1 MSVPHDLLAD
11 FEARGLVHQS
21 TDAAALREWLA
32 TPGRRVYA
40 GFDPTADSLHVGHL
54 VALVLLRRVA
64 AAGHEPV
71 AVIGGATGM
80 IGDPSGRSEE
90 RNLLSPEE
98 LAANIAGVDRQIRA
112 ILAVP
117 HTAPEHSAPAR
128 AADKASPRPVPPEPD
143 PAPRSHVVNNADWMR
158 DVGYL
163 AFLRD
168 VGKHVP
174 LSQMLA
180 KDSVKSRL
188 DRDGGLSYTEFSYML
203 LQAWDFVHLC
213 DTLDCRVQI
222 GGSDQWGNITAGIEL
237 GRRLRSRDLH
247 GITCPLLTKADGT
260 KMGKTAAGA
269 VWLDPRRTSPY
280 RFYQYWI
287 NLDDDDAGRCL
298 LRLTELSLDEIN
310 AFDESR
316 ATSPAARETQKRLAA
331 ELTRLVHG
339 ADGLAA
345 ARQATEIF
353 FGAEIVSLDDAALAE
368 IFADVPSG
376 EFPRASLDGDGL
388 PLVDA
393 LEATGLA
400 KSKGAARRT
409 IEQGGGYVNNRRVTD
424 IGYRLTPRDLA
435 GAATLVLRS
444 GKKSYAVARF
454 V

>member
-1 MSVPHDLLAD
+1 MPTDLLSD
-11 FEARGLVHQS
+11 FEARGLVHQT

-71 AVIGGATGM
+71 AVLGGATGM

-90 RNLLSPEE
+90 RNLLSPAE
-98 LAANIAGVDRQIRA
+98 LAANVAGVERQIRG
-112 ILAVP
+112 ILESTGQRV
-117 HTAPEHSAPAR
+117 
-128 AADKASPRPVPPEPD
+128 
-143 PAPRSHVVNNADWMR
+143 HVVNNADWMR
-158 DVGYL
+158 GVGYL
-163 AFLRD
+163 EFLRD

-203 LQAWDFVHLC
+203 LQSWDFVHLS
-213 DTLDCRVQI
+213 DVLDCRVQI

-269 VWLDPRRTSPY
+269 IWLDPQRTSPY
-280 RFYQYWI
+280 AFYQYWI

-298 LRLTELSLDEIN
+298 ARLTDLTTDELA
-310 AFDESR
+310 AFVEKR
-316 ATSPAARETQKRLAA
+316 TANPAARETQKRLAE

-339 ADGLAA
+339 DAGLST

-353 FGAEIVSLDDAALAE
+353 FGAEIRDLDDSTLGE
-368 IFADVPSG
+368 IFADVPSHV
-376 EFPRASLDGDGL
+376 FSRASLEGDGL
-388 PLVDA
+388 PLIEA

-400 KSKGAARRT
+400 ASRGAARRT
-409 IEQGGGYVNNRRVTD
+409 IEQGGGYVNNRRVSD
-424 IGYRLTPRDLA
+424 AAYRLTPNDLA
-435 GAATLVLRS
+435 GGSTLVLRS
-444 GKKSYAVARF
+444 GKKSYALARF
-454 V
+454 Q

>member
-1 MSVPHDLLAD
+1 MTDLLSD
-11 FEARGLVHQS
+11 FDRRGLVSQS
-21 TDAAALREWLA
+21 TDAAALRGWLA

-71 AVIGGATGM
+71 ALVGGATGM

-90 RNLLSPEE
+90 RNLLSPDE
-98 LAANIAGVDRQIRA
+98 LAANIAGVERQIRA
-112 ILAVP
+112 VLG
-117 HTAPEHSAPAR
+117 SAGGR
-128 AADKASPRPVPPEPD
+128 M
-143 PAPRSHVVNNADWMR
+143 HVVNNADWLR
-158 DVGYL
+158 GVGYL
-163 AFLRD
+163 EFLRD

-174 LSQMLA
+174 LGQMLA

-188 DRDGGLSYTEFSYML
+188 EREGGISYTEFSYML
-203 LQAWDFVHLC
+203 LQSWDFVHLG
-213 DTLDCRVQI
+213 DVLDCRVQI

-260 KMGKTAAGA
+260 KMGKTASGA
-269 VWLDPRRTSPY
+269 IWLDPQRTSPY

-298 LRLTELSLDEIN
+298 LRLTDLTVEEAA
-310 AFDESR
+310 AFDVKR
-316 ATSPAARETQKRLAA
+316 AANPGARDTQKRLAE

-339 ADGLAA
+339 DAGLAS

-353 FGAEIVSLDDAALAE
+353 FGAEIASLDDQSLGE
-368 IFADVPSG
+368 IFADVPSH
-376 EFPRASLDGDGL
+376 EFPRTALDGDGL
-388 PLVDA
+388 PLMEA
-393 LEATGLA
+393 LRATGLA
-400 KSKGAARRT
+400 ASMGAARRT
-409 IEQGGGYVNNRRVTD
+409 IEQGGAYVNNRRIADVAH
-424 IGYRLTPRDLA
+424 RLTPGDLA

-444 GKKSYAVARF
+444 GKKSYALARF
-454 V
+454 L

>member
-1 MSVPHDLLAD
+1 VPADLLAD

-21 TDAAALREWLA
+21 TEPAELRPWLA

-54 VALVLLRRVA
+54 VALMLLRRVA

-71 AVIGGATGM
+71 AVVGGATGM

-98 LAANIAGVDRQIRA
+98 LAANITAVGRQIRA
-112 ILAVP
+112 VLA
-117 HTAPEHSAPAR
+117 APGPAGPL
-128 AADKASPRPVPPEPD
+128 AATV
-143 PAPRSHVVNNADWMR
+143 HVVDNADWMR
-158 DVGYL
+158 GVGYL

-174 LSQMLA
+174 LAQMLG

-203 LQAWDFVHLC
+203 LQAWDFVHLS
-213 DTLDCRVQI
+213 DALDCRVQI

-237 GRRLRSRDLH
+237 GRRLRGRELH

-260 KMGKTAAGA
+260 KMGKTASGA

-298 LRLTELSLDEIN
+298 LRLTELPLDEIH
-310 AFDESR
+310 ALAAAR
-316 ATSPAARETQKRLAA
+316 AANPAARESQKRLAL
-331 ELTRLVHG
+331 ELTGLVHG

-345 ARQATEIF
+345 ARQATEIL
-353 FGAEIVSLDDAALAE
+353 FGAEIAHLDDAALAE
-368 IFADVPSG
+368 IFADVPSS
-376 EFPRASLDGDGL
+376 EFPRAALDGEGL
-388 PLVDA
+388 PLTDA
-393 LEATGLA
+393 LAATGLA
-400 KSKGAARRT
+400 QSKGAARRT
-409 IEQGGGYVNNRRVTD
+409 IEQGGAYVNNRRIAD
-424 IGYRLTPRDLA
+424 LGYRLTPQDLA
-435 GAATLVLRS
+435 GTATLVLRS
-444 GKKSYAVARF
+444 GKKSYALARF

>member
-1 MSVPHDLLAD
+1 MSVAPDLLAD

-21 TDAAALREWLA
+21 TDPAALRAWLA

-54 VALVLLRRVA
+54 VALILLRRVA

-71 AVIGGATGM
+71 ALIGGATGM

-90 RNLLSPEE
+90 RNLLSPED
-98 LAANIAGVDRQIRA
+98 LAANISGVGRQIRA
-112 ILAVP
+112 ILAAP
-117 HTAPEHSAPAR
+117 GPAAPQTAR
-128 AADKASPRPVPPEPD
+128 V
-143 PAPRSHVVNNADWMR
+143 HVVNNADWMR
-158 DVGYL
+158 GVGYL

-180 KDSVKSRL
+180 KDSVRSRL

-203 LQAWDFVHLC
+203 LQAWDFVQLA
-213 DTLDCRVQI
+213 DSLDCRVQI

-237 GRRLRSRDLH
+237 GRRLRSLDLH

-298 LRLTELSLDEIN
+298 LRLTELPLEEIRGLD
-310 AFDESR
+310 AAR
-316 ATSPAARETQKRLAA
+316 ATAPAARETQKRLAA

-339 ADGLAA
+339 EAGLAA

-353 FGAEIVSLDDAALAE
+353 FGAEITALDDAALAE

-376 EFPRASLDGDGL
+376 EFPRADLEGEGL
-388 PLVDA
+388 ALVDA

-424 IGYRLTPRDLA
+424 PAYRLTGSDLA

-444 GKKSYAVARF
+444 GKKSYALVRF
-454 V
+454 R

>member
-1 MSVPHDLLAD
+1 MPHDLLTE

-21 TDAAALREWLA
+21 TDTTALRDWLS

-54 VALVLLRRVA
+54 VALMLLRRVA
-64 AAGHEPV
+64 RAGHEPV
-71 AVIGGATGM
+71 ALVGGATGM

-90 RNLLSPEE
+90 RNLLSPDE
-98 LAANIAGVDRQIRA
+98 LAANIAGVERQIRGV
-112 ILAVP
+112 LA
-117 HTAPEHSAPAR
+117 TAGDR
-128 AADKASPRPVPPEPD
+128 V
-143 PAPRSHVVNNADWMR
+143 HVVNNADWMR
-158 DVGYL
+158 GVGYL
-163 AFLRD
+163 EFLRD

-174 LSQMLA
+174 LSQMLG

-203 LQAWDFVHLC
+203 LQAWDFVHLS
-213 DTLDCRVQI
+213 DALDCRVQI

-260 KMGKTAAGA
+260 KMGKTASGA
-269 VWLDPRRTSPY
+269 IWLDPRRTSPY

-298 LRLTELSLDEIN
+298 LRLTEVPLDEI
-310 AFDESR
+310 AAIGEQR
-316 ATSPAARETQKRLAA
+316 AANPAARDTQKRLAE

-339 ADGLAA
+339 DAGLAA

-353 FGAEIVSLDDAALAE
+353 FGAEIASLDDAALSE
-368 IFADVPSG
+368 IFADVPSH
-376 EFPRASLDGDGL
+376 EFARSTLDGDGL
-388 PLVDA
+388 LLVEA
-393 LEATGLA
+393 LKATGLA
-400 KSKGAARRT
+400 AGTTAARRT
-409 IEQGGGYVNNRRVTD
+409 VEQGGAYVNNRRVTD
-424 IGYRLTPRDLA
+424 VTHRLTAADLV
-435 GAATLVLRS
+435 GSSTLVLRS

-454 V
+454 A

>member
-1 MSVPHDLLAD
+1 MPDLLAD
-11 FEARGLVHQS
+11 FEARGLVNQS
-21 TDAAALREWLA
+21 TDAAALRGWLA

-71 AVIGGATGM
+71 ALVGGATGM

-90 RNLLSPEE
+90 RNLLSPDD
-98 LAANIAGVDRQIRA
+98 LAANIAGVERQIRGV
-112 ILAVP
+112 LASTGQTV
-117 HTAPEHSAPAR
+117 
-128 AADKASPRPVPPEPD
+128 
-143 PAPRSHVVNNADWMR
+143 HVVNNADWMR
-158 DVGYL
+158 GVGYL
-163 AFLRD
+163 EFLRD

-174 LSQMLA
+174 LGQMLG

-188 DRDGGLSYTEFSYML
+188 DREGGISYTEFSYML
-203 LQAWDFVHLC
+203 LQAWDFVHLS
-213 DTLDCRVQI
+213 DALDCRVQI

-237 GRRLRSRDLH
+237 GRRLRSRELH

-287 NLDDDDAGRCL
+287 NLEDDDAGRCL
-298 LRLTELSLDEIN
+298 LRLTELPLEEIRALDER
-310 AFDESR
+310 R
-316 ATSPAARETQKRLAA
+316 ATAPAARDTQKRIAE

-339 ADGLAA
+339 EAGLAA

-353 FGAEIVSLDDAALAE
+353 FGAEITALDDAALAE
-368 IFADVPSG
+368 IFADVPSH
-376 EFPRASLDGDGL
+376 EFARTTLDGDGL
-388 PLVDA
+388 PLVEA
-393 LEATGLA
+393 LKATGLA
-400 KSKGAARRT
+400 ASTSAARRT
-409 IEQGGGYVNNRRVTD
+409 IEQGGAYVNNRRVGD
-424 IGYRLTPRDLA
+424 VAHRLTPRDLA

-444 GKKSYAVARF
+444 GKKSYALARF
-454 V
+454 TL

>member
-1 MSVPHDLLAD
+1 MPDDLLTE

-21 TDAAALREWLA
+21 TDATALRDWLS

-54 VALVLLRRVA
+54 VALMLLRRVA
-64 AAGHEPV
+64 RAGHEPV
-71 AVIGGATGM
+71 ALVGGATGM

-90 RNLLSPEE
+90 RNLLSPDE
-98 LAANIAGVDRQIRA
+98 LAANIAGVERQIRGA
-112 ILAVP
+112 LA
-117 HTAPEHSAPAR
+117 TAGDR
-128 AADKASPRPVPPEPD
+128 V
-143 PAPRSHVVNNADWMR
+143 HVVNNADWMR
-158 DVGYL
+158 GVGYL
-163 AFLRD
+163 EFLRD

-174 LSQMLA
+174 LSQMLW

-203 LQAWDFVHLC
+203 LQAWDFVHLS
-213 DTLDCRVQI
+213 DALDCRVQI

-260 KMGKTAAGA
+260 KMGKTASGA
-269 VWLDPRRTSPY
+269 IWLDPRRTSPY

-298 LRLTELSLDEIN
+298 LRLTEVPLDEI
-310 AFDESR
+310 AAIGEQR
-316 ATSPAARETQKRLAA
+316 AATPAARDTQKRLAE

-339 ADGLAA
+339 DAGLAA

-353 FGAEIVSLDDAALAE
+353 FGAEIASLDDAALSE
-368 IFADVPSG
+368 IFADVPSH
-376 EFPRASLDGDGL
+376 EFARSTLDGDGL
-388 PLVDA
+388 PLVEA
-393 LEATGLA
+393 LKATGLA
-400 KSKGAARRT
+400 AGTTAARRT
-409 IEQGGGYVNNRRVTD
+409 VEQGGAYVNNRRVTEVAH
-424 IGYRLTPRDLA
+424 RLTAADLV
-435 GAATLVLRS
+435 GSSTLVLRS

-454 V
+454 A